1 MIIYNYA
8 ITEFDVQRDLLLSE
22 LSRRGYSDATILGYK
37 EYLNCVKKYFQQK
50 QKSIF
55 TNEDTSEFLKNY
67 CDDHK
72 LSEDSIRKCRA
83 IIRRFDSQCE
93 GSEWI
98 QTIGFRKNTVNIP
111 ECYISIINRYLDNC
125 LDTGNKP
132 ITVNRKRQ
140 YTEEFVSRLN
150 ELGCNSLQ
158 DMTPSNV
165 LKACTAFDF
174 TGSWPFISQFLSYLF
189 NEGIIERDLSTFVPK
204 HKRCQKLPSIYS
216 MEEISKA
223 ENTISKSSP
232 NGIRDLAIM
241 MLASRCGLR
250 CGDIVLLKIDSI
262 SMDTG
267 LLSITQQKTE
277 EPLSMILPAQVVN
290 IIRNYISDHRPDSSE
305 KALFLSSLPPFS
317 ALTPAAVYRVVSN
330 AFKQAGVNT
339 VGKKKGPHTL
349 RASMASSMVNDDVP
363 YDAVRRILGHRNPQT
378 IKHYASIHVEKLR
391 EYSLTPPK
399 ASGNFLAI
407 LKGGN

>member
-1 MIIYNYA
+1 MIIYNYDIA
-8 ITEFDVQRDLLLSE
+8 EFDIQRDLLLSE
-22 LSRRGYSDATILGYK
+22 LRSRGYSDVTILGYK
-37 EYLNCVKKYFQQK
+37 EYLNCAKKYFQEK
-50 QKSIF
+50 QKRIF

-72 LSEDSIRKCRA
+72 LSEDSKRKCRA
-83 IIRRFDSQCE
+83 IIRRFNSQCE

-98 QTIGFRKNTVNIP
+98 QTVGFRKNIVNVP
-111 ECYISIINRYLDNC
+111 ECYIPIISRYLDNC

-140 YTEEFVSRLN
+140 YSEEFVSKLN
-150 ELGCNSLQ
+150 ELGCNLPQ
-158 DMTPSNV
+158 NMTPSNV

-216 MEEISKA
+216 TDEIKNA
-223 ENTISKSSP
+223 ENTISKASS
-232 NGIRDLAIM
+232 NGKRDLAMM

-250 CGDIVLLKIDSI
+250 CGDIVLLKIYNI

-267 LLSITQQKTE
+267 LLNITQQKTE
-277 EPLSMILPAQVVN
+277 EPLSMVLPAQVLN
-290 IIRNYISDHRPDSSE
+290 AIKSYISDARPDSFE
-305 KALFLSSLPPFS
+305 KALFLSSLPPFG
-317 ALTPAAVYRVVSN
+317 ALTPAAVYRIVSKS
-330 AFKQAGVNT
+330 FKQAGVST
-339 VGKKKGPHTL
+339 EGKKKGPHTL

-363 YDAVRRILGHRNPQT
+363 YDAVRRILGHSNPQT

-391 EYSLTPPK
+391 EYALTPPK
-399 ASGNFLAI
+399 ASGNFLVI

>member
-1 MIIYNYA
+1 M
-8 ITEFDVQRDLLLSE
+8 
-22 LSRRGYSDATILGYK
+22 
-37 EYLNCVKKYFQQK
+37 
-50 QKSIF
+50 
-55 TNEDTSEFLKNY
+55 
-67 CDDHK
+67 
-72 LSEDSIRKCRA
+72 
-83 IIRRFDSQCE
+83 
-93 GSEWI
+93 
-98 QTIGFRKNTVNIP
+98 
-111 ECYISIINRYLDNC
+111 
-125 LDTGNKP
+125 
-132 ITVNRKRQ
+132 
-140 YTEEFVSRLN
+140 
-150 ELGCNSLQ
+150 GCNSLQ

-277 EPLSMILPAQVVN
+277 EPLSMILPAQVLN
-290 IIRNYISDHRPDSSE
+290 
-305 KALFLSSLPPFS
+305 
-317 ALTPAAVYRVVSN
+317 
-330 AFKQAGVNT
+330 
-339 VGKKKGPHTL
+339 
-349 RASMASSMVNDDVP
+349 
-363 YDAVRRILGHRNPQT
+363 RRST
-378 IKHYASIHVEKLR
+378 
-391 EYSLTPPK
+391 
-399 ASGNFLAI
+399 
-407 LKGGN
+407 

>member
-1 MIIYNYA
+1 
-8 ITEFDVQRDLLLSE
+8 
-22 LSRRGYSDATILGYK
+22 
-37 EYLNCVKKYFQQK
+37 
-50 QKSIF
+50 
-55 TNEDTSEFLKNY
+55 
-67 CDDHK
+67 
-72 LSEDSIRKCRA
+72 
-83 IIRRFDSQCE
+83 
-93 GSEWI
+93 
-98 QTIGFRKNTVNIP
+98 
-111 ECYISIINRYLDNC
+111 
-125 LDTGNKP
+125 
-132 ITVNRKRQ
+132 
-140 YTEEFVSRLN
+140 
-150 ELGCNSLQ
+150 
-158 DMTPSNV
+158 
-165 LKACTAFDF
+165 
-174 TGSWPFISQFLSYLF
+174 
-189 NEGIIERDLSTFVPK
+189 
-204 HKRCQKLPSIYS
+204 

-277 EPLSMILPAQVVN
+277 EPLSMVLPTQVLN
-290 IIRNYISDHRPDSSE
+290 TIRNYISDDRPDSPE

-317 ALTPAAVYRVVSN
+317 ALTPAVVYRVVSN

-339 VGKKKGPHTL
+339 EGKKKGPHTL

>member
-8 ITEFDVQRDLLLSE
+8 VAEFDVQRDLLLSE
-22 LSRRGYSDATILGYK
+22 LSRRGYSDVTILGYK
-37 EYLNCVKKYFQQK
+37 EYLNCAKMYFQQK

-55 TNEDTSEFLKNY
+55 TNEDTNEFLKNY

-72 LSEDSIRKCRA
+72 LSEDSKRKFRA

-98 QTIGFRKNTVNIP
+98 QKVGFRKNTVNVP
-111 ECYISIINRYLDNC
+111 ECYTPIISRYLDNC
-125 LDTGNKP
+125 SDIGNKP

-140 YTEEFVSRLN
+140 YSEEFVSKLN
-150 ELGCNSLQ
+150 ELGCNSPQ

-216 MEEISKA
+216 TDEITNA
-223 ENTISKSSP
+223 ENTISKASS

-267 LLSITQQKTE
+267 LLNITQQKTE
-277 EPLSMILPAQVVN
+277 EPLSMVLPAQILN
-290 IIRNYISDHRPDSSE
+290 TIRSYISDARPDSSE
-305 KALFLSSLPPFS
+305 KVLFLSSLPPFG
-317 ALTPAAVYRVVSN
+317 ALTPAAVYRIVSK

-339 VGKKKGPHTL
+339 EGKKKGPHTL

-363 YDAVRRILGHRNPQT
+363 YDAVRRILGHSNPQT
-378 IKHYASIHVEKLR
+378 IKHYASVHIEKLR
-391 EYSLTPPK
+391 EYALTPPK